1 LKSLIE
7 FTESGF
13 YCAAGDFY
21 IDPWKPV
28 KNALIT
34 HAHSDHLKY
43 GSSNYLL
50 HQNSLEVAKYRLN
63 NNGNFQ
69 SIAYRK
75 PLKIN
80 EVEVTFYPAGHITG
94 SAQIK
99 ISNKKEV
106 WVISGDYKTEDD
118 GLCTPYEP
126 VKCDHFVTESTFGL
140 PVFSWQKQDEVFEQ
154 INQWWQNNKAENK
167 CSVLGAYALGK
178 AQRLLQGLDANI
190 GKILTHGAIEN
201 VNEVLRN
208 SGIILQKTTQV
219 SDQFTKKDYVGSLVL
234 ATPSALNSSWMKRF
248 GTCSTAVA
256 SGWMQIRG
264 TRRRRSVD
272 RGFVLSD
279 HCDWKQLNDAIAL
292 TEAENI
298 YVTHGYTD
306 IFTKWLNEQGYNA
319 KVVKTKFGDEAL
331 EGED

>member
-1 LKSLIE
+1 MKPLIE

-34 HAHSDHLKY
+34 HAHSDHLRY

-50 HQNSLEVAKYRLN
+50 HKNSLAVAKYRMN
-63 NNGNFQ
+63 NKGNFQ
-69 SIAYRK
+69 SILYNK

-80 EVEVTFYPAGHITG
+80 DVEVTFYPAGHIIG

-99 ISNKKEV
+99 VANKKEV
-106 WVISGDYKTEDD
+106 WVISGDYKTEED
-118 GLCTPYEP
+118 GLCTPFEP
-126 VKCDHFVTESTFGL
+126 IKCNHFVTESTFGL
-140 PVFSWQKQDEVFEQ
+140 PVFKWQPQAIVFEQ

-190 GKILTHGAIEN
+190 GKIFTHGAIEN

-208 SGIILQKTTQV
+208 AGILLKETQKV
-219 SDQFTKKDYVGSLVL
+219 NNDLSKNDFKGSLVL
-234 ATPSALNSSWMKRF
+234 ATPAAFNSTWMKRF
-248 GTCSTAVA
+248 GPSSTAVA

-272 RGFVLSD
+272 RGFILSD
-279 HCDWKQLNDAIAL
+279 HCDWQQLNEAIAL
-292 TEAENI
+292 TNAENI

-306 IFTKWLNEQGYNA
+306 IFTKWLNEQGYKA
-319 KVVKTKFGDEAL
+319 KVVKTEFGDEVL
-331 EGED
+331 EEES

>member
-1 LKSLIE
+1 MKSLIE